1 MNSWGF
7 FCDFFFFCFGFGFL
21 FFPSFFWTQGWA
33 SEALPG
39 GCVVVPSSSGFW
51 RNSGKLLKI
60 EVGGTEGARFVTR
73 DVGRLWRVFLGLFMN
88 RFGAAFGALV
98 ITLGGSYRALVMLW
112 NLELNQG
119 NGCCKDFGVG
129 WTVDFASSFGIRLS
143 FKEDLSPA
151 AMRWPFLSWI
161 LSSFVA

>member
-1 MNSWGF
+1 LVF
-7 FCDFFFFCFGFGFL
+7 FVFF
-21 FFPSFFWTQGWA
+21 SFFWTQVWA

-39 GCVVVPSSSGFW
+39 GCVVVPSSSAFW

-60 EVGGTEGARFVTR
+60 EVQGTERVRFVTR
-73 DVGRLWRVFLGLFMN
+73 DVGGGCEDFSWGFSWTDLEPH
-88 RFGAAFGALV
+88 FGALV
-98 ITLGGSYRALVMLW
+98 ITLGGSYRAPVMLW
-112 NLELNQG
+112 NLEFNQG